1 MNAVINTIPIE
12 TITATVLLSVLIIQN
27 EDRSGST
34 SAGDGGGGGCGSR
47 NSDATET
54 RTVRKNLK
62 TGEGIVSST
71 GGKWSNCSARECLS
85 RDETADA

>member
-1 MNAVINTIPIE
+1 MGHE
-12 TITATVLLSVLIIQN
+12 TRTQPKLGPVRLS
-27 EDRSGST
+27 DS
-34 SAGDGGGGGCGSR
+34 
-47 NSDATET
+47 TET
-54 RTVRKNLK
+54 GTVRKNLK

>member
-1 MNAVINTIPIE
+1 M
-12 TITATVLLSVLIIQN
+12 TATVLLSVLIIQN

-34 SAGDGGGGGCGSR
+34 SAGDGGGGGGRGSR

>member
-34 SAGDGGGGGCGSR
+34 SAGDGGGGGVVGH
-47 NSDATET
+47 ET
-54 RTVRKNLK
+54 RTQPKL
-62 TGEGIVSST
+62 GPL
-71 GGKWSNCSARECLS
+71 GKI
-85 RDETADA
+85 